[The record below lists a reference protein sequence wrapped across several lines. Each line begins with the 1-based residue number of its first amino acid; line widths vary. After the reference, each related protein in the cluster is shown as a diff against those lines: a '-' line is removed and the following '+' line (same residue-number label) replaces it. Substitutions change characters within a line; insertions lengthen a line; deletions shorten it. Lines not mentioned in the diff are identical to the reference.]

1 MRRTRIAAISAV
13 AALAAAGTGVAVATS
28 RSDDAKQREQAVLSD
43 AAKRLDVTPAELRDA
58 LAAAQ
63 DDQLAAD
70 VKAGRLTQ
78 EQADAIKARRKAEG
92 SVLGG
97 GGPWHHGGPGF
108 LPGGRGGPGG
118 PGGPGRGPGKVID
131 AAAKA
136 LGLTQA
142 KLFAQLRDGKSL
154 QDVAKA
160 QGKDFA
166 DVKAAVRT
174 AVKQELDA
182 EVKAGRFT
190 QEQADDMLARLTEHL
205 DDFGRFRLE
214 GGHHWRGGP
223 GGPPPPPPA
232 P

>member
-28 RSDDAKQREQAVLSD
+28 RSDDHKQREQAVLAD

-58 LAAAQ
+58 LAKAQ

-78 EQADAIKARRKAEG
+78 AQADAIKAHRKADG
-92 SVLGG
+92 TVLGD

-108 LPGGRGGPGG
+108 G
-118 PGGPGRGPGKVID
+118 PGGPGRGPGAVID

-142 KLFAQLRDGKSL
+142 KLFEQFRAGKSL
-154 QDVAKA
+154 ADVAKA
-160 QGKDFA
+160 QGKDLA
-166 DVKAAVRT
+166 DVKAAVRN
-174 AVKQELDA
+174 AVKAELDA
-182 EVKAGRFT
+182 GVKAGHLT
-190 QEQADDMLARLTEHL
+190 QAQADDMLARLTEHL
-205 DDFGRFRLE
+205 DDLGGFRF
-214 GGHHWRGGP
+214 GGHEHGP
-223 GGPPPPPPA
+223 GDFDGPPRPPA
-232 P
+232 MP